1 MLFLLNRLKY
11 ELGNTSSWK
20 YHSSFFIYTLKYSGA
35 KKGLKQWVGKACVS
49 FINWLYFQS
58 PILPFSSCHFS
69 LGHSVLLKWGTVFQS
84 QDQTTWPGIIF
95 SFWCAVFHMHT
106 LNLFP
111 LGIYFLFP
119 DFHSPKLANLTR
131 ADLGIYN
138 VQVALCSRPWLY
150 PCQVCLLCTSVIQC
164 FLLSNT
170 VIDSASVSSGC
181 PLGRR
186 LFREVAVSTSFSAK
200 ARQDVPPGFGG
211 VCRAG
216 LGSFVSA
223 CSASAAQLHECVV
236 CGHSTALFLVS
247 FSGTFPPPFP
257 NK

>member
-1 MLFLLNRLKY
+1 
-11 ELGNTSSWK
+11 
-20 YHSSFFIYTLKYSGA
+20 
-35 KKGLKQWVGKACVS
+35 
-49 FINWLYFQS
+49 
-58 PILPFSSCHFS
+58 
-69 LGHSVLLKWGTVFQS
+69 
-84 QDQTTWPGIIF
+84 
-95 SFWCAVFHMHT
+95 MHT

-223 CSASAAQLHECVV
+223 CSASAAQLHECVCV
-236 CGHSTALFLVS
+236 WTQHSIILGF
-247 FSGTFPPPFP
+247 FFRYIPPTLP
-257 NK
+257 K